1 MFLNENTLSLKLVIT
16 ANQNMLNVNFDENY
30 IYLFNPTRRLISMLN
45 TKIQHCND
53 WFFLIQQ
60 QLR

>member
-53 WFFLIQQ
+53 CFFLIQQ